1 MNRTLILA
9 AIATAAAA
17 AFVPGQ
23 AQAQVPDAERGVTCR
38 AGTDALYDNGVLRC
52 RAERTVTLQS
62 ICSAVDFKPNGD
74 IVGNHRVLRLET
86 AGVDQCVGLN
96 GARADSLMRPPVPG
110 VDPAATPGT
119 YRRVVDPNGADVF
132 VATQVTWEFPQGG
145 GLNFAGGDPQRGVA
159 CPGGFDPE
167 RRDNGRTLRCVK
179 QEVRMATCD
188 GGYEIQRRSGT
199 DRCIK
204 RERDFLGNLHTTV
217 GQYTIPANA
226 GYIGLAGNP
235 APGGRP
241 RAEERNLRVAGPWRL
256 RALVLPQFCF
266 FRPRTAPPTEK
277 SPCRTLHMQR
287 AARRAAVP
295 GARDSVQ
302 KRARTGPACEAHGAP
317 TCARCCR

>member
-1 MNRTLILA
+1 MTRTLILA

-62 ICSAVDFKPNGD
+62 ICSVVDFKANGD

-145 GLNFAGGDPQRGVA
+145 GLNFVGGDPQRGVA
-159 CPGGFDPE
+159 CPGGFDAE

-204 RERDFLGNLHTTV
+204 RERDFLGNLHITV

-235 APGGRP
+235 AQHGWTLLDDHSGNSDFWR
-241 RAEERNLRVAGPWRL
+241 RNERSF
-256 RALVLPQFCF
+256 AL
-266 FRPRTAPPTEK
+266 
-277 SPCRTLHMQR
+277 
-287 AARRAAVP
+287 AARR
-295 GARDSVQ
+295 
-302 KRARTGPACEAHGAP
+302 
-317 TCARCCR
+317 